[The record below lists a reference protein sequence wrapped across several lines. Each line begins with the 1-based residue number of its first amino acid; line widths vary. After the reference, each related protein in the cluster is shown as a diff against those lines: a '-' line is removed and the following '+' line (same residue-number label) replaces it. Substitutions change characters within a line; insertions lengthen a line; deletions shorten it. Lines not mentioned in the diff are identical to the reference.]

1 MGVRLSTVLASGQ
14 NSTQTRAMRLLS
26 AVVVLSMFACELPDP
41 EPMDEPM
48 GGGTAGTGGGSAALP
63 FAPVFTWYS
72 PAGATVPLMTVKCT
86 TRGTNGVTGEMM
98 NSQPATQP
106 AQGAA
111 LSTVTVPGQ
120 LTYGGGTI
128 NSTLTVTPSGNTVSV
143 RFQANGTA
151 SSGPRPTD
159 DTNCSAITTARFV
172 VCPASVGSYPVTLKL
187 RGSGTEAVQGTSS
200 SMLVAQVTGGNINV
214 QLSSLGTLPMLPKET
229 TKSSVDITKTVSGSG
244 DNCPVVSI
252 QSTLNLSPVAGGSTT
267 AVAHTLTT
275 DFTTVFE
282 VSSP

>member
-1 MGVRLSTVLASGQ
+1 
-14 NSTQTRAMRLLS
+14 MRLLS
-26 AVVVLSMFACELPDP
+26 AVVVLSMFACEVPDP
-41 EPMDEPM
+41 DPMDEPM
-48 GGGTAGTGGGSAALP
+48 GGGTAGTGGGSAVLP
-63 FAPVFTWYS
+63 FAPVFSWYS

-98 NSQPATQP
+98 NSLPAMQPAN
-106 AQGAA
+106 AAA

-120 LTYGGGTI
+120 LTFGAGTI

-159 DTNCSAITTARFV
+159 DTACSAVTTARFV
-172 VCPASVGSYPVTLKL
+172 VCPTSVGSYPVTLKL
-187 RGSGTEAVQGTSS
+187 RGSGTEAAQGSS
-200 SMLVAQVTGGNINV
+200 TTTLTAQVTGGNINV
-214 QLSSLGTLPMLPKET
+214 QLASLGTVPMLPKET

-252 QSTLNLSPVAGGSTT
+252 QSTLSLSPPGTGAM

-282 VSSP
+282 ISSP